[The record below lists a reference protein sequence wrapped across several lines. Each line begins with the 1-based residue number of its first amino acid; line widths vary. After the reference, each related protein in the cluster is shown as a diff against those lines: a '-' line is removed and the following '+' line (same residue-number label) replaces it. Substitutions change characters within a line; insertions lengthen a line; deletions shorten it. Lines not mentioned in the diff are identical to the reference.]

1 MNPNPR
7 IARQEGVVRRLKMFA
22 EESRNIKSDD
32 AYSDLIN
39 RLYTFLMSN
48 GYTDRNLLPLKNAL
62 HHHNENKNYNLVE
75 DCILSLAKD
84 IECAGLP
91 LSTNTSSE
99 SPAIT
104 ISNTNHQETAI
115 SLDLVHDALADEL
128 TSDQMV
134 KLKELLSKKQ
144 RGDLNYK
151 ITQKGVIFYKHLIYS
166 RRILLKYSTVG
177 IICDFIDA

>member
-48 GYTDRNLLPLKNAL
+48 GYTDRNLLPLKNSL

-75 DCILSLAKD
+75 GFILSLAKD

-91 LSTNTSSE
+91 ISANTSSE

-104 ISNTNHQETAI
+104 ISNTNHQETSI

-128 TSDQMV
+128 TSDQMA

-144 RGDLNYK
+144 RGDLKKWLSDLGNNTASN
-151 ITQKGVIFYKHLIYS
+151 ILSTLILKLPALAS
-166 RRILLKYSTVG
+166 IL
-177 IICDFIDA
+177 